1 MTKMKAINLR
11 NELESPEFPTYS
23 KQRVAAFKAR
33 VTRLAKTLNEDST
46 DGGLL
51 TYIASTLEMTLQFAS
66 DIPQAGK
73 EILPPVF
80 RVQLIRD
87 SNASSSARKNI
98 TSQNDAADIVRP
110 YLEKQDREN
119 LIVLLL
125 GTKNNVIGMNVVSVG
140 DLNSA
145 IVHPREVFKPAIL
158 SNAASII
165 LAHNHP
171 SGDPTPSPEDVMI
184 TKNLMEAGKI
194 LMIDVLDHIVIGE
207 SGLSVSLK
215 EKGLM

>member
-11 NELESPEFPTYS
+11 NELEAPEFVSYGKP
-23 KQRVAAFKAR
+23 RVAAFKAR
-33 VTRLAKTLNEDST
+33 VTRLAKTLDENST

-66 DIPQAGK
+66 DIPQIGK
-73 EILPPVF
+73 EILPPIF
-80 RVQLIRD
+80 RIQLIRD
-87 SNASSSARKNI
+87 S
-98 TSQNDAADIVRP
+98 SQKEPRRMIMGQADAADVVKP

-125 GTKNNVIGMNVVSVG
+125 DTKGQVIGMNVVSVG
-140 DLNSA
+140 TINATL
-145 IVHPREVFKPAIL
+145 VHPREVFKPAIL
-158 SNAASII
+158 TNADRII

-184 TKNLMEAGKI
+184 TKNLMEAGQI
-194 LMIDVLDHIVIGE
+194 LGIDVLDHIIIGE
-207 SGLSVSLK
+207 NGLSVSLK
-215 EKGLM
+215 ELGLM